1 VHEGDWIIKGS
12 KTETIENTK
21 FLQKGNIYIEDSATL
36 VLKNSELAMER
47 GSTPTVHVYIFVDPK
62 AKLIVENSRIYPGS
76 DNAGLTCVFNHGN
89 TSIINSPTAIHYFD
103 MSRGA
108 TLNMDNSSMIFEIGG
123 LLQVTGG
130 KTNISNSEL
139 GALALDVPAGAHL
152 NTSGLHSGMYF
163 EDWKVQDMIPEADY
177 ELTLDK
183 VSVLKDELKGEYKYG
198 PYERGWI
205 FFLDQNAHVRLSD
218 SEVRK
223 VFLDIRNDKAEFRDL
238 RIGKPSSL
246 EYRDIV
252 LSNITAMGEWPFT
265 ITDADVTFTDS
276 DYLFLQPSGKSTLRL
291 INSHI
296 VEFIPRN
303 FTGVVEFENSTWS
316 VAGEIIGDVAYHS
329 QSNNFTIK
337 GSLKIADNLRENLQ
351 WSDAKV
357 TRYFDVMLTNSNG
370 SPLRGG
376 MIRVNG
382 KEYETDENGWA
393 QFPVVFDE
401 TNFKELQRLKALY
414 LGTIVD
420 TGVIDF
426 FSASPIRMNP

>member
-1 VHEGDWIIKGS
+1 
-12 KTETIENTK
+12 
-21 FLQKGNIYIEDSATL
+21 
-36 VLKNSELAMER
+36 
-47 GSTPTVHVYIFVDPK
+47 
-62 AKLIVENSRIYPGS
+62 
-76 DNAGLTCVFNHGN
+76 
-89 TSIINSPTAIHYFD
+89 
-103 MSRGA
+103 
-108 TLNMDNSSMIFEIGG
+108 
-123 LLQVTGG
+123 
-130 KTNISNSEL
+130 
-139 GALALDVPAGAHL
+139 
-152 NTSGLHSGMYF
+152 
-163 EDWKVQDMIPEADY
+163 
-177 ELTLDK
+177 
-183 VSVLKDELKGEYKYG
+183 
-198 PYERGWI
+198 
-205 FFLDQNAHVRLSD
+205 

-303 FTGVVEFENSTWS
+303 FTGAVEFENSTWS

-351 WSDAKV
+351 WSNAKV
-357 TRYFDVMLTNSNG
+357 TRYFDVMMTDSNG
-370 SPLRGG
+370 SPIKGG
-376 MIRVNG
+376 MIRINN
-382 KEYETDENGWA
+382 KEYETDEKGWA
-393 QFPVVFDE
+393 QFPIIFDE
-401 TNFKELQRLKALY
+401 TNFKESQRLEAHY

-420 TGVIDF
+420 TEAIDF
-426 FSASPIRMNP
+426 FSPSPILMNQ